1 MLHALREFG
10 RAIPRGE
17 ASMNFRRVLYRR
29 MSRKIIADST
39 AKHARYYSQHS
50 QDRFIDNFLLHGK
63 RDGVFVDVG
72 AYDGIALSNTY
83 YFEKELGWSGICIE
97 PNPLAFESLSQN
109 RKCVSLNC
117 GVGGQEELLE
127 FLKLP
132 GDLDLGSGFIRYFDD
147 SSIYKDPSFI
157 AKVTSDGGEVINV
170 PVRRFNDLLKSNR
183 VTRIDYLSIDTEG
196 ADFKILSSIDFNAFD
211 IQVIGIENS
220 CFGDRIIS
228 LLSRRGYDLK
238 AVLGR
243 DEIYM
248 KKTSRAN

>member
-1 MLHALREFG
+1 MLHALSEFT

-17 ASMNFRRVLYRR
+17 ASLNLKRVYY
-29 MSRKIIADST
+29 RKIFRAIVPDST
-39 AKHARYYSQHS
+39 ARHPRYHSQHS
-50 QDRFIDNFLLHGK
+50 QDRFVDKFLLHAK

-117 GVGGQEELLE
+117 GVGAREELLE

-147 SSIYKDPSFI
+147 SSIYKDPAFI

-170 PVRRFNDLLKSNR
+170 PVRRFNELLKSNQ

-196 ADFKILSSIDFNAFD
+196 ADFEILSSIDFNTFD

-228 LLSRRGYDLK
+228 FVSKKGYELR
-238 AVLGR
+238 AVLGA
-243 DEIYM
+243 DEIYL
-248 KKTSRAN
+248 KRSCAD